1 MHAQREKRSIEM
13 VVVVDGDG
21 SVHADVRDLHCL
33 LMVASQ
39 LDRLYLG
46 AS

>member
-13 VVVVDGDG
+13 LVVDGDG
-21 SVHADVRDLHCL
+21 CVHAAVRDLHCL